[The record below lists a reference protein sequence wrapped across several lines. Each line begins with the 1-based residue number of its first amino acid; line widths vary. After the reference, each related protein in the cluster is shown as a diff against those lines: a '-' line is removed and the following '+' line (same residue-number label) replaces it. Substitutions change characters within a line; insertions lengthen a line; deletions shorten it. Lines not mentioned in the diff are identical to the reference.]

1 MKENFVNNHCFV
13 ITALVAWVMDVSNN
27 LAQQLAKSILWLF
40 LVKCGRFFAHFQE
53 FPSFCNCTQHA
64 FEHWAPVKHKKTN
77 GFWVQKE
84 IKWLICYHTSPMTS
98 VIRIL
103 TENTISE
110 FPDVAFFQKNLLWDL
125 LGKVL

>member
-1 MKENFVNNHCFV
+1 MEGFLPISRNFHHSA
-13 ITALVAWVMDVSNN
+13 TAHSMLLNIERASK
-27 LAQQLAKSILWLF
+27 AQ
-40 LVKCGRFFAHFQE
+40 
-53 FPSFCNCTQHA
+53 
-64 FEHWAPVKHKKTN
+64 KTN